1 MCLGSSSPPPP
12 PPPPAPAAPVPV
24 PELKR
29 EDPAVNKSQGGLNSG
44 RRKLRIDMASNTGSS
59 DGAGLNIPTA

>member
-1 MCLGSSSPPPP
+1 M
-12 PPPPAPAAPVPV
+12 PVA
-24 PELKR
+24 ELKR
-29 EDPAVNKSQGGLNSG
+29 DDPTVDKPGGMSKG

>member
-1 MCLGSSSPPPP
+1 MCFSSSKPPPP

-24 PELKR
+24 PELTKD
-29 EDPAVNKSQGGLNSG
+29 DPTVKKPGGMAQG
-44 RRKLRIDMASNTGSS
+44 RKKLRIDMASNTGSS

>member
-1 MCLGSSSPPPP
+1 MCFSSSRPPPP
-12 PPPPAPAAPVPV
+12 PPPPAAAAPVPV

-29 EDPAVNKSQGGLNSG
+29 EDPTVNKPGGMASG

>member
-1 MCLGSSSPPPP
+1 MCFSNPPPKP
-12 PPPPAPAAPVPV
+12 PPPPAQAAPVAA

-29 EDPAVNKSQGGLNSG
+29 EDPAINKAGGLNTG
-44 RRKLRIDMASNTGSS
+44 RKRLRIDMASNTGSS

>member
-1 MCLGSSSPPPP
+1 MCFASSPPKP
-12 PPPPAPAAPVPV
+12 PPPPAPAAPIPA

-29 EDPAVNKSQGGLNSG
+29 DDPAVNKQGGLNTG